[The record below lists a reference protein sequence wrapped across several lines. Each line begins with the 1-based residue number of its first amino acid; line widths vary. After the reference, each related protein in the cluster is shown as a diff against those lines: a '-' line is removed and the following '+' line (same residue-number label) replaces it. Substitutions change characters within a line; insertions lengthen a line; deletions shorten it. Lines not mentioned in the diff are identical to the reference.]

1 MSWLSTLNN
10 TYLNALNTQDAANPA
25 NPLLPISHTTQ
36 MAEIEVT
43 IDLQGNFNTA
53 RVITDKSE
61 RQTLVPCTEDSAS
74 RSGSGAKLRPHPLH
88 DKLQYVAGDYCKY
101 GGVKGPE
108 SYQLYLEQLRQ
119 WVDSPYCQKELQV
132 LLDYVEKGCLIAN
145 LITSGLLQKDSN
157 GLLLDT
163 WPDQSKKREE
173 DTNALLIEERQ
184 AKSEK
189 PEIFRVVAGNVSDAF
204 IRFNFLSE
212 DLVHINNPW
221 ESPNIIQS
229 WIDYYESTQGDKGL
243 DYVTGKHIALTSLH
257 PKKIRHTG
265 DSAKLLSAND
275 KSGFTFR
282 GRFET
287 AEESSQVAYSVSQQ
301 AHNALKWLIQKQG
314 ARVGDRVFL
323 VWGTGGEMIPNLT
336 DSTQEIVDIFSLLEN
351 SNSDQAHE
359 NKMLPDSDNLYISKE
374 ALANEFKRALH
385 GFQADLETD
394 SDIAI
399 IALDAA
405 TLGRMAVTF
414 YREYFSGETNRYF
427 DTLRFWH
434 EKLSWYNLGYSSRT
448 RKTIRYVGAPSLRDI
463 AEVAFGVQRGQ
474 FLDLDSKVTAQTVQR
489 LLPCVMEEN
498 GKIPGDI
505 VQAAYTNAL
514 YPQKYSDFNWSK
526 VRGVACS
533 LIKADRNQRWKENW
547 TMEVDKNTGDFTY
560 NFGRWMAVLDEIEA
574 RALRS
579 EGEQK
584 SRTTAVERY
593 FSKLAERPCAT
604 TEIIMKQLVPYR
616 ARLGSRGNR
625 LYAIEQEVAAVI
637 DPEELSK
644 ARNLDGRFLLGFDAQ
659 KHAIYQDYA
668 KRREARDKE
677 DLEDFVSDNEN

>member
-1 MSWLSTLNN
+1 MSWLSTLND
-10 TYLNALNTQDAANPA
+10 TYLNALNTQDAANPS

-43 IDLQGNFNTA
+43 IDSQGNYVTG
-53 RVITDKSE
+53 RIITDKDE
-61 RQTLVPCTEDSAS
+61 RQTLVPCTENSAS
-74 RSGSGAKLRPHPLH
+74 RSGPGAKLRPHPLH
-88 DKLQYVAGDYCKY
+88 DKLQYVAGDYGKY
-101 GGVKGPE
+101 GGDKGHE
-108 SYQLYLEQLRQ
+108 SYELYLDQLRQ
-119 WVDSPYCQKELQV
+119 WVGSPYCQGELQA
-132 LLDYVEKGCLIAN
+132 LLDYVKKGCLITD
-145 LITSGLLQKDSN
+145 LINSELLHEDSD
-157 GLLLDT
+157 GLLLEEWSDKSKGLDESNK
-163 WPDQSKKREE
+163 PD
-173 DTNALLIEERQ
+173 
-184 AKSEK
+184 
-189 PEIFRVVAGNVSDAF
+189 IFRVVTGKASDAF
-204 IRFNFLSE
+204 IRFNFLSD
-212 DLVHINNPW
+212 DLIHVANPW
-221 ESPNIIQS
+221 ENSSIIQS
-229 WIDYYESTQGDKGL
+229 WADYYESTQEEKGL
-243 DYVTGKHIALTSLH
+243 DYVTGKQIALTSLH

-314 ARVGDRVFL
+314 SRLGDRVFL
-323 VWGTGGEMIPNLT
+323 VWGTRGELIPNPT
-336 DSTQEIVDIFSLLEN
+336 DSTQEIVDIFSFLESS
-351 SNSDQAHE
+351 SNDKVKE
-359 NKMLPDSDNLYISKE
+359 NDITPDSDNTYLSEE

-385 GFQADLETD
+385 GFQADLQTD

-405 TLGRMAVTF
+405 TPGRMAVTF
-414 YREYFSGETNRYF
+414 YREYLSGETNRYF
-427 DTLRFWH
+427 DALSTWH
-434 EKLSWYNLGYSSRT
+434 EKLSWYNLGFSKLAQ
-448 RKTIRYVGAPSLRDI
+448 KTIRYVGAPSLRDI

-489 LLPCVMEEN
+489 LFPCVVEEN
-498 GKIPGDI
+498 HMIPGDI
-505 VQAAYTNAL
+505 VHAAYTNAL

-533 LIKADRNQRWKENW
+533 LIRADRNRRRKENW
-547 TMEVDKNTGDFTY
+547 TMEIDKNTGDFTY

-584 SRTTAVERY
+584 SRTTSVERY